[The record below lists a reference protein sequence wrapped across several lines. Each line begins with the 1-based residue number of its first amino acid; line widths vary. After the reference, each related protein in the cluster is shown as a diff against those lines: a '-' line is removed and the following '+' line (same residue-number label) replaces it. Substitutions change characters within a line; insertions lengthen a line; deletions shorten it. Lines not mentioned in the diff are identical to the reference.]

1 MKQLA
6 IRIWL
11 LWKDYVKGK
20 VLVQGKGTAGKNELW
35 KVTATLYVNT
45 DQVQHVMFE
54 SHLYT
59 VLVYSG
65 NSFVKGKQL
74 HN

>member
-1 MKQLA
+1 
-6 IRIWL
+6 
-11 LWKDYVKGK
+11 
-20 VLVQGKGTAGKNELW
+20 LVQGKGTAGKNELW